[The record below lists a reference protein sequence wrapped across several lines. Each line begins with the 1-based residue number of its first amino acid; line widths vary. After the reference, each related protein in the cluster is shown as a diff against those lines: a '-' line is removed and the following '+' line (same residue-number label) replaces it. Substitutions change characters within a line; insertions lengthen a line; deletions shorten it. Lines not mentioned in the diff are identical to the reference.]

1 MILPSGDRSRPAS
14 ANSRAHRLA
23 LLQRGWLRVV
33 MTALLLL
40 GTGAG
45 AVTWVES
52 EQTEER
58 LRQLLVREGSSL
70 LGEDLYVQELQI
82 ERLMPPVVSLI
93 GVTVHSRDIARSGQ
107 PLLRVERVD
116 VRFGNPARLLSRQLE
131 IESVVLAGPS
141 LRVAVENGKLRD
153 FEALTELLNKPRSP
167 DAIALWLGAL
177 QLIDASANLT
187 MAPLGLGTVVSAL
200 NLEFRQD
207 HDGAGHGRLDVGG
220 IELIAGALREQASLG
235 SGTFTLDKGV
245 VSLDG
250 YELTMNT
257 GRIGLGGVVVLPR
270 LGEPFS
276 YSLSAE
282 AGIELSRLREA
293 WPRLPELEGELDARV
308 QATGKGFDPRLSFSV
323 QARDARVH
331 VVKRRPLTFEFG
343 EPSLIG
349 YYEGGEVIL
358 AKESSVAW
366 GGGHISV
373 GGRMSLE
380 EDMDWQ
386 AELDFRDLQ
395 LEKALHSVS
404 VKGAWV
410 AMSATGS
417 AQVNGTIR
425 GGFQGK
431 GRATGVITDLFVWNG
446 PWDSDEPRAELLHVP
461 SLKVD
466 TGVVLSERSCLLAPA
481 EVTASGT
488 SLRASADLIYKA
500 PLGLDISVRGARF
513 DAADIKNTIA
523 GAHFEGRGG
532 VEGRIKGQAPHI
544 DISGSLELD
553 DFKFGNW
560 PFGRVSG
567 DMHWHSRQDLEFTNL
582 RGHRGDSDYEAE
594 LRLMF
599 ADIRRGGSRDRL
611 EIDLQAQVPK
621 GHGWAED
628 LLPIF
633 FGDAVALVGPVWG
646 EAQLSGP
653 PGALNGYGVA
663 SGAELSYLWEKFT
676 TLDLRTQVH
685 DGSITFEEGFA
696 RKESGNGLF
705 ARGTISA
712 DKQVDVEFRLPHMG
726 LDELA
731 PVQKS
736 FPASRAREGELGPG
750 HRALLAGDLSGG
762 AVLSGHLDDLDVRGH
777 LRLND
782 TVFRGSSLG
791 DSALAFSIQDHQLDA
806 SGQLLGGEILAAAE
820 MKLRGIWPYR
830 FTVDGPELTLD
841 PFLPRTVLARRE
853 PVRAS
858 VGGKLLGE
866 GTLRDGY
873 HDVSLQLDGV
883 ELERGG
889 HRMAARGGQQ
899 VLVRYHDGS
908 FRFEQFELVGPDQRT
923 DLRVGGWLR
932 PSGPLDVSISGHL
945 DAAFLDLAYDVF
957 HRVEADS
964 LQLDLDIS
972 GMSTSAIDV
981 EGVAELRQALVKTI
995 YFPHAVDVEYARF
1008 ALRDRRLSLEEFR
1021 GGVGGGRIEGIEGSH
1036 ILLDQTGYRPRRFAL
1051 KARCLDC
1058 TIQYPSFMPP
1068 IRGDAELQFRGL
1080 APGELVMS
1088 GRVRVDELVLRDPL
1102 NWTRS
1107 MFTFRQSATESL
1119 AADQGESLFAFD
1131 IDFESEAEAVRIDN
1145 NLGDLW
1151 GSSDNFHLGGDTNH
1165 VELSGAIRID
1175 GGRLPWK
1182 GREFTL
1188 DPGVARFGRGG
1199 TWLPEVDVS
1208 MWTDVSTRDDTH
1220 RISYSVTGPLDS
1232 PQLTATASPY
1242 LSEADI
1248 NSLLL
1253 FGLTSE
1259 QLASANVT
1267 EVIAAAGGASLGTLG
1282 ETAATSFRASMDG
1295 RSRGGLPDRLEI
1307 VPVYSETTGTT
1318 TLWAFLSKEV
1328 VPDLLTLE
1336 GGLGYSAGA
1345 RTVDTVGRVQLRFLR
1360 NFYLEASWLRD
1371 DHASADYGNFG
1382 LDVKLELDVD

>member
-1 MILPSGDRSRPAS
+1 MISPSGDRSGPVS
-14 ANSRAHRLA
+14 ANSRVQRFTVS
-23 LLQRGWLRVV
+23 QRGWLRVV
-33 MTALLLL
+33 IASLLFL
-40 GTGAG
+40 GTSVGLVA
-45 AVTWVES
+45 WVES
-52 EQTEER
+52 DQSEER
-58 LRQLLVREGSSL
+58 IRQLLIREGSKL
-70 LGEDLYVQELQI
+70 LGEDLYVQELRVEQ
-82 ERLMPPVVSLI
+82 LVPPTVSLV
-93 GVTVHSRDIARSGQ
+93 GVTVHSGESTHRGQ
-107 PLLRVERVD
+107 PLLRVDRVD
-116 VRFGNPARLLSRQLE
+116 VRFGNPLQLLSRRLDFDA
-131 IESVVLAGPS
+131 VVLTKPS
-141 LRVAVENGKLRD
+141 LRVAVEDGKLRD
-153 FEALTELLNKPRSP
+153 FEALSARLAEPRRE
-167 DAIALWLGAL
+167 DALRLWLGSV
-177 QLIDASANLT
+177 QLIDASTHLT
-187 MAPLGLGTVVSAL
+187 MAPLGLGSVVSGL

-207 HDGAGHGRLDVGG
+207 HEGTGHGRLDVGG
-220 IELIAGALREQASLG
+220 IELLFGAVREQASLG

-245 VSLDG
+245 VSLEG

-257 GRIGLGGVVVLPR
+257 GRVGLGGMVVLPR

-282 AGIELSRLREA
+282 AGIDLARLREA
-293 WPRLPELEGELDARV
+293 WARLPELEGVVDARV

-331 VVKRRPLTFEFG
+331 VVKRRPLTFELG

-349 YYEGGEVIL
+349 YYESGEVIL

-366 GGGHISV
+366 GGGQIRV
-373 GGRMSLE
+373 GGRLSLSE
-380 EDMDWQ
+380 QMPWQ
-386 AELDFRDLQ
+386 ADLDFRDLH
-395 LEKALHSVS
+395 LEQVLDSVS
-404 VKGAWV
+404 VKGAWI
-410 AMSATGS
+410 AMSATGT
-417 AQVNGTIR
+417 AQVSGTLLD
-425 GGFQGK
+425 GFKGK
-431 GRATGVITDLFVWNG
+431 GRASGSLSDLYVWNG
-446 PWDSDEPRAELLHVP
+446 AWDSEGPRDEILHVP
-461 SLKVD
+461 SLNVD
-466 TGVVLSERSCLLAPA
+466 TGVVLTTRSCLLAPA
-481 EVTASGT
+481 QVTAPGT
-488 SLRASADLIYKA
+488 SFRASADLIYKA
-500 PLGLDISVRGARF
+500 PIGLDISVVGSRF
-513 DAADIKNTIA
+513 DVADIQNTIA

-532 VEGRIKGQAPHI
+532 IEGRIKGQAPNI
-544 DISGSLELD
+544 SISGRLELE
-553 DFKFGNW
+553 DFQFGSW
-560 PFGRVSG
+560 PFGRVGG
-567 DMHWHSRQDLEFTNL
+567 DMNWYSRQDLEFTNL
-582 RGHRGDSDYEAE
+582 RGQRGGSDYEAE

-599 ADIRRGGSRDRL
+599 ADVRRGGSREHM

-621 GHGWAED
+621 GHGRAED

-633 FGDAVALVGPVWG
+633 FGDAVALSGSVWG
-646 EAQLSGP
+646 EAQLSGR
-653 PGALNGYGVA
+653 PGALNGYGIA
-663 SGAELSYLWEKFT
+663 SGEDLSYLWEKFT
-676 TLDLRTQVH
+676 TLDLRTQVR

-696 RKESGNGLF
+696 RKSSGNALF

-726 LDELA
+726 LDELE
-731 PVQKS
+731 PVQKA
-736 FPASRAREGELGPG
+736 FPAFRAQEGELGVG
-750 HRALLAGDLSGG
+750 DLALLAGDLSGG
-762 AVLSGHLDDLDVRGH
+762 AVLSGSLDDLDVSGH
-777 LRLND
+777 LRLRD
-782 TVFRGSSLG
+782 TLFRGSTLG
-791 DSALAFSIQDHQLDA
+791 DSALTFSIEDHQLRA
-806 SGQLLGGEILAAAE
+806 SGQLLGGEILADAE
-820 MKLRGIWPYR
+820 LKLRGIWPYR
-830 FTVDGPELTLD
+830 FTVDGPDLTLD

-858 VGGKLLGE
+858 AAGTLLGE

-873 HDVSLQLDGV
+873 HDVALQLDRV
-883 ELERGG
+883 QLERGE

-899 VLVRYHDGS
+899 VLIRYRDGS
-908 FRFEQFELVGPDQRT
+908 FRFEQVELVGPDQRT
-923 DLRVGGWLR
+923 DLRIGGWLR
-932 PSGPLDVSISGHL
+932 PSGPLDVSVSGQL

-964 LQLDLDIS
+964 LQVDLDIG

-981 EGVAELRQALVKTI
+981 EGVAELRGALVKTI
-995 YFPHAVDVEYARF
+995 YFPHTIDVDYARL
-1008 ALRDRRLSLEEFR
+1008 ALRDRRLSLDEFR
-1021 GGVGGGRIEGIEGSH
+1021 GGVGGGRIEAVEGSH
-1036 ILLDQTGYRPRRFAL
+1036 IILDQTGYRPRRFAL
-1051 KARCLDC
+1051 KARCQDC

-1080 APGELVMS
+1080 APGELVLS
-1088 GRVRVDELVLRDPL
+1088 GRVRVDELVLREPL

-1107 MFTFRQSATESL
+1107 MFTFRQSATESI
-1119 AADQGESLFAFD
+1119 AADQGDALFAFD
-1131 IDFESEAEAVRIDN
+1131 VDFESEAEAVRIDN

-1199 TWLPEVDVS
+1199 TWLPEIDLS
-1208 MWTDVSTRDDTH
+1208 MWTDVSTRDETH

-1248 NSLLL
+1248 NSILL

-1259 QLASANVT
+1259 QLASANLT

-1295 RSRGGLPDRLEI
+1295 SSRGGLPDRLEI

-1318 TLWAFLSKEV
+1318 TLWAFLSKEIV
-1328 VPDLLTLE
+1328 QDLLTLE

-1345 RTVDTVGRVQLRFLR
+1345 RTVDSVGRVQLRFLR

-1371 DHASADYGNFG
+1371 ERASADYGNFG